1 MYMSIEVLRLIKVRA
16 RFEPAVRE
24 QLMKSPLEFLQEY
37 DLTEDEK
44 KQIILPH
51 FSWLVEN
58 KLAALS
64 YPESEDAFTILW
76 KIGIRALLNLAEVP
90 LPGEILKKVGILTE
104 HIPIVGYTAP
114 TRHQVE
120 QALAMIH
127 FCLDR
132 NMPVAVHCD
141 AGLGRTGT
149 ILACYLVG
157 QGTSA
162 DRAITTIREW
172 RPGSIEIPEQEA
184 VVYEYESFFTTQ
196 I

>member
-1 MYMSIEVLRLIKVRA
+1 MSIEVLRLIKVRA
-16 RFEPAVRE
+16 HFEPAVRE
-24 QLMKSPLEFLQEY
+24 QLMKSPLKFLQEY
-37 DLTEDEK
+37 DLTQDEK
-44 KQIILPH
+44 KQIVLPH

-64 YPESEDAFTILW
+64 YPESEDAFTILR

-104 HIPIVGYTAP
+104 HIPIVGFTAP
-114 TRHQVE
+114 THHQVE

-127 FCLDR
+127 FWMDR
-132 NMPVAVHCD
+132 NMSVAVHCD

-157 QGTSA
+157 QGISA
-162 DRAITTIREW
+162 DHAITTIREW

-184 VVYEYESFFTTQ
+184 AVYEYESFLTTQ
-196 I
+196 V

>member
-1 MYMSIEVLRLIKVRA
+1 MSIEVLRLIKVRA

-120 QALAMIH
+120 HALAMIH